1 MAWTTPTTQT
11 SGVLITAAIWNTD
24 IVDNLKYL
32 IASPVF
38 TGNPTV
44 GDGTNTR
51 TFTVKGTNTGT
62 GGGAQ
67 VAVYV
72 GASAALNLGN
82 ESNIL
87 GTAYSD
93 VGYVYG
99 ATGLKFGTGG
109 STRLTIEAAG
119 DVAVATNLKVAATG
133 RMYLDGGGDT
143 YLVESSANNVSLQV
157 GGAERLAV
165 SSTAITP
172 TLPVTNAAQYR
183 CGAYHNTSQS
193 INDATFTTVS
203 LNAEDYDVGTMHDT
217 TTNNSRLTVP
227 SGGGGLYLVVAM
239 VVFEANATGVRA
251 ARLIKNGSTAAPLQQ
266 TGVANAGA
274 SNSVSTTLIDIVAL
288 SAGDYIEVQ
297 AYQNSGGALPIGS
310 TSRPS
315 ANILQLAK
323 LW

>member
-51 TFTVKGTNTGT
+51 TFIVKGTNTGA

-109 STRLTIEAAG
+109 STRLTIESAG
-119 DVAVATNLKVAATG
+119 DVSVATNLKVAPTG
-133 RMYLDGGGDT
+133 RLYLDGGGDT

-157 GGAERLAV
+157 GGAERMAV

-172 TLPVTNAAQYR
+172 TLPITNAAQYR
-183 CGAYHNTSQS
+183 CGAYNNAGQS
-193 INDATFTTVS
+193 IASATWTS
-203 LNAEDYDVGTMHDT
+203 ANLNSEDYDVGTMHDT
-217 TTNNSRLTVP
+217 ATNNSRITVP
-227 SGGGGLYLVVAM
+227 TGGGGLYYVCGILS
-239 VVFEANATGVRA
+239 FDSNGTGVRA
-251 ARLIKNGSTAAPLQQ
+251 GRLRKNGATVLTQCNQP
-266 TGVANAGA
+266 NAGA
-274 SNSVSTTLIDIVAL
+274 TDAVSVPLNTVISLNA
-288 SAGDYIEVQ
+288 ADYIEMQ
-297 AYQNSGGALPIGS
+297 GYQNSGGNLNIGS
-310 TSRPS
+310 ATRELGCT
-315 ANILQLAK
+315 LQMVK

>member
-1 MAWTTPTTQT
+1 MAWTTPTTQS
-11 SGVLITAAIWNTD
+11 SGVMITAAIWNTD

-44 GDGTNTR
+44 GDGTNIR
-51 TFTVKGTNTGT
+51 TFIVKGSNTGA

-82 ESNIL
+82 ESSIL
-87 GTAYSD
+87 NTAYSD

-109 STRLTIEAAG
+109 STRLTIESAG
-119 DVAVATNLKVAATG
+119 DVSVATNLKVSATG
-133 RMYLDGGGDT
+133 RLYLDGGGDT

-157 GGAERLAV
+157 GGAERMAV

-172 TLPVTNAAQYR
+172 TLPITNAAQYR
-183 CGAYHNTSQS
+183 CGAYNSAGQS
-193 INDATFTTVS
+193 IATATWTS
-203 LNAEDYDVGTMHDT
+203 ANLNSEDYDVGTMHDT
-217 TTNNSRLTVP
+217 VTNNSRITVP
-227 SGGGGLYLVVAM
+227 TGGGGLYYVCGILS
-239 VVFEANATGVRA
+239 FDSNGTGVRA
-251 ARLIKNGSTAAPLQQ
+251 GRLRKNGATVLTQCNQP
-266 TGVANAGA
+266 NAGA
-274 SNSVSTTLIDIVAL
+274 TDAVSVPLNTVISLNA
-288 SAGDYIEVQ
+288 ADYIEMQ
-297 AYQNSGGALPIGS
+297 GYQNSGGNLNIGS
-310 TSRPS
+310 ATRELGCT
-315 ANILQLAK
+315 LQMVK